1 MTPTDDNF
9 ADLFYDESSEV
20 KKTRRNLPHWDQ
32 EGKLYFVTWR
42 LGDSLPQVV
51 LAQLKADRAA
61 WHEHYGNKPLA
72 EMESSAQREWYRLFD
87 HRVQVWLDA
96 GSGSCVLR
104 RPEARKIMVDALH
117 HFDEQRYRL
126 GTFAVAGNHVHV
138 LVSPIP
144 GFELSGVMHSWKS
157 FTANA
162 INKSLGLS
170 GKLWRPES
178 FDWIVRNEN
187 HLERIEDYIAAHV
200 RQGAY
205 VEQREM
211 RG

>member
-1 MTPTDDNF
+1 MTDDDY
-9 ADLFYDESSEV
+9 ADLFFDESSEV
-20 KKTRRNLPHWDQ
+20 RITRRNLPHWNQ

-51 LAQLKADRAA
+51 LAQLRADRAA
-61 WHEHYGNKPLA
+61 WLRRYGNKPLS
-72 EMESSAQREWYRLFD
+72 EMEYSIQREWYRLFD

-117 HFDEQRYRL
+117 HFNGQRYQL

-138 LVSPIP
+138 LVAPQT

-162 INKSLGLS
+162 INKRLGLT

-178 FDWIVRNEN
+178 FDWIVRNEV
-187 HLERIEDYIAAHV
+187 HLGRIERYIRAHDL
-200 RQGAY
+200 QGAY
-205 VEQREM
+205 GESRDL